1 MAEITTVIGDSI
13 RLQGNLQGDE
23 DLQVYGRIDGTIQ
36 LSRTLIVEPSGVVK
50 ADVSVQ
56 NAVISGV
63 VVGNV
68 TASDSVEITREGRM
82 VGDIAAPRVILVDGA
97 SFKGQVDMGDLELPR
112 PKGMSVGAPRSKPSA
127 TPAKAAAAAKAAPA
141 PAAARPAPARA
152 AAPARPT
159 RAEVEVDDEETGA
172 EVEAAAPAPVRSEPA
187 RGVAPTPPAPL
198 APGKKATVVAPRP
211 QLMHSKKRR
220 VAVKKR

>member
-1 MAEITTVIGDSI
+1 MADVTTVIGDTI

-36 LSRTLIVEPSGVVK
+36 LSKTLIVESSGVIK

-63 VVGNV
+63 VVGNI
-68 TASDSVEITREGRM
+68 TASDAVEITREGRM
-82 VGDIAAPRVILVDGA
+82 VGDIVAPRVILVDGA
-97 SFKGQVDMGDLELPR
+97 SFKGQVDMGNLELPR
-112 PKGMSVGAPRSKPSA
+112 PQGMSMPRARPAAS
-127 TPAKAAAAAKAAPA
+127 PAKTATS
-141 PAAARPAPARA
+141 ARPAPAKVA
-152 AAPARPT
+152 TPARPT
-159 RAEVEVDDEETGA
+159 R
-172 EVEAAAPAPVRSEPA
+172 VEAKVVEPEPEPVKPAAEPPRSEPA
-187 RGVAPTPPAPL
+187 RMTQSS
-198 APGKKATVVAPRP
+198 PGKKATVVAPKP